1 MNRDAAR
8 SSIANLWQ
16 DNRALRV
23 ALVALVLSNIVLA
36 YGLAFKSKIVTVVPA
51 NEMTRST
58 YTASSAD
65 QGALSSWGLYVANML
80 GNVTPSTAD
89 FTADA
94 IGKLLAPGIYHQV
107 MDQISTQIQA
117 VKSDQLTLRFD
128 VSGVKYDARKNAV
141 MVTGW
146 LTTTDVHGSNQR
158 KQQTYEIYF
167 DVVNYQPR
175 IVGLTAYDGDPK
187 M

>member
-8 SSIANLWQ
+8 SSISNLWQ
-16 DNRALRV
+16 DNRALRL
-23 ALVALVLSNIVLA
+23 ALVVLVIANLGLA
-36 YGLAFKSKIVTVVPA
+36 YGMVFKSKIVTIVPS
-51 NEMTRST
+51 NVMTKST
-58 YTASSAD
+58 YTATSAS
-65 QGALSSWGLYVANML
+65 QGALSSWGLYVATML

-94 IGKLLAPGIYHQV
+94 VGKLLAPGIYHKV
-107 MDQISTQIQA
+107 MDQISSQIQA
-117 VKSDQLTLRFD
+117 VKSDQLTLRYD
-128 VSGVKYDARKNAV
+128 VSGVQYDAHKNAV

-146 LTTTDVHGSNQR
+146 LTTTDAHGSNQR

-175 IVGLTAYDGDPK
+175 IVGLTAYDGSPK